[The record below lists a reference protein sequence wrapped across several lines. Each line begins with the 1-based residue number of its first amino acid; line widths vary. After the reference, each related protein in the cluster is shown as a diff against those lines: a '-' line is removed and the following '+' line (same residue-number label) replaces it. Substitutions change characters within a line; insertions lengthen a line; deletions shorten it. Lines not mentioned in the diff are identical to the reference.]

1 MMFWIIYFLVQISFF
16 WIVLGHF
23 SQGNFKIFHYQPAMV
38 ADLFTQPPTTIKK
51 LFTTLSY
58 IDFFSNYAFFCLRN
72 FEPKFWASYATDFKE
87 NNIFFIFIIGKWT
100 TCIHISWMRIKV
112 PNNLNIF
119 LKPILQ
125 DIKLNVKN
133 VFWTSNVRSFYVLC
147 SGGKF
152 ECRILLLPTEIIVFK
167 LGFCCFNASTFDIIS
182 SSFHS

>member
-87 NNIFFIFIIGKWT
+87 NNIFFIFIIGKRT
-100 TCIHISWMRIKV
+100 THIHISWMWNKV

-119 LKPILQ
+119 LNQYYK
-125 DIKLNVKN
+125 
-133 VFWTSNVRSFYVLC
+133 T
-147 SGGKF
+147 
-152 ECRILLLPTEIIVFK
+152 
-167 LGFCCFNASTFDIIS
+167 
-182 SSFHS
+182 